1 MVSSNERARLTEQ
14 YKHQPIYA
22 AAALIKSV
30 ICLLMIAGIAVIG
43 AQSDVGDNSA
53 QFQTQPMRDPS

>member
-1 MVSSNERARLTEQ
+1 MLSSKERARLAEQ
-14 YKHQPIYA
+14 YKDQPIYA

-43 AQSDVGDNSA
+43 VQSDFGDNGA
-53 QFQTQPMRDPS
+53 QLQTQAMRDRR